1 MQFEEILTIHL
12 LWPAKVS
19 KNQQNLKKKY
29 QNILSRSFKIKITT
43 NDYLRSL
50 VLKYTFPYDLRFYV
64 LIKQK
69 AV

>member
-64 LIKQK
+64 LIQQK